1 MEPKEWMQ
9 NKNVVL
15 SNDKLDMLIEQVR
28 EEENEFIESMPQQ
41 EVYDYMVSK
50 LNYLRRKN
58 AGTCKEFNV
67 LIRQGDICYIDYGQ
81 AYICESGY
89 LHFGLILSIYNSK
102 VFVVPLSG
110 NMKKAS
116 QVFGKEKK
124 NHVYRIGKIPGMS
137 KVSSVYLNDAKW
149 LNSARIIDVKAHIA
163 QDSELF
169 KEIKR
174 RTLAC
179 I

>member
-9 NKNVVL
+9 NKKTVL
-15 SNDKLDMLIEQVR
+15 SNGKLDMLIEQVR
-28 EEENEFIESMPQQ
+28 EEEDLLLLEMSKLEA
-41 EVYDYMVSK
+41 YDYMVSK

-58 AGTCKEFNV
+58 AGNCKEFNV
-67 LIRQGDICYIDYGQ
+67 MIRPGDICYIDFGQ
-81 AYICESGY
+81 AYRCEIGY

-110 NMKKAS
+110 DMRKSS
-116 QVFGKEKK
+116 QYFGQAQKE
-124 NHVYRIGKIPGMS
+124 HIFRIGRIPGLS
-137 KVSSVYLNDAKW
+137 KISSVYLNDAKW
-149 LNSARIIDVKAHIA
+149 LNSARIIDVKAYISP
-163 QDSELF
+163 DSDLF

-174 RTLAC
+174 RIMEC